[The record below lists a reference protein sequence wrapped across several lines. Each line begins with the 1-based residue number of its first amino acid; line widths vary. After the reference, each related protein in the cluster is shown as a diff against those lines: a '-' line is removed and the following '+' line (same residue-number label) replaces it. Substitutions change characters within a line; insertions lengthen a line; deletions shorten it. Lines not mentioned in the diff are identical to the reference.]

1 MSPQDDIKFRLTDQY
16 QSLKTSIH
24 RRLIELIDERSI
36 NVDEWSEQ
44 RIREFCADQV
54 RRFVLERKLAVN
66 QREVDMLAADA
77 HHELVGYGPIQDLVE
92 QDDVDDIVVNGPDNV
107 FVERQGQLSRAAVRF
122 VDDAHV
128 VRVIQR
134 ILAPIGRRVDESSPM
149 VDARLP
155 DGSRVNAIVP
165 PIALDGPCI
174 SIRKFRRNPL
184 TEQDLLQFGT
194 VSELELAYLQQ
205 RVTQRANL
213 IVVGGTGSGKT
224 TFLNLLSQ
232 WIGRRERIITVED
245 AAELR
250 LHHDHIVRLETR
262 PPNLEGERAVTA
274 RDLVRNALRMRP
286 DRIIVGEVRGHEVLD
301 MLQAM
306 NTGHDGSMT
315 TIHANGCRD
324 AIARLEL
331 LAGFAGFSGS
341 EATLRQQIV
350 SAVDLMVHV
359 TRLPSG
365 ERRVMSITEVG
376 DLHDG
381 EIELRDLFRY
391 DTDEQVHQDLRE
403 AA

>member
-205 RVTQRANL
+205 RVKQRANL

>member
-1 MSPQDDIKFRLTDQY
+1 
-16 QSLKTSIH
+16 
-24 RRLIELIDERSI
+24 
-36 NVDEWSEQ
+36 
-44 RIREFCADQV
+44 
-54 RRFVLERKLAVN
+54 
-66 QREVDMLAADA
+66 
-77 HHELVGYGPIQDLVE
+77 
-92 QDDVDDIVVNGPDNV
+92 
-107 FVERQGQLSRAAVRF
+107 
-122 VDDAHV
+122 
-128 VRVIQR
+128 
-134 ILAPIGRRVDESSPM
+134 M

-174 SIRKFRRNPL
+174 SIRKFRRTPL
-184 TEQDLLQFGT
+184 TERDLLDYGT
-194 VSELELAYLQQ
+194 VSELELAYLQR
-205 RVTQRANL
+205 RVRQRANL

-232 WIGRRERIITVED
+232 WIGAQERIITVED

-250 LHHDHIVRLETR
+250 LDHEHTVRLETR
-262 PPNLEGERAVTA
+262 PPNLEGERAITA

-286 DRIIVGEVRGHEVLD
+286 DRIIVGEVRGNEVLD

-324 AIARLEL
+324 ALARLEL
-331 LAGFAGFSGS
+331 LAGFAGFGGT
-341 EATLRQQIV
+341 EVTLRQQIV

-365 ERRVMSITEVG
+365 ERRLMSVTEVG
-376 DLHDG
+376 QIVDG
-381 EIELRDLFRY
+381 QIELTDLFRY
-391 DTDEQVHQDLRE
+391 DIDAQQHQDLRE